1 MEYITKDTHLDF
13 SEDDGAT
20 YKELY
25 GLNGY
30 PDLGSEPEQVDVTN
44 MRDKNKRYISGLTDP
59 GSLQFDFYYNAETVS
74 DTGNVIKKA
83 FAALQQKKDALL
95 SWKLA
100 FPDGTNYTWQGK
112 PTVYI
117 TSGGV
122 NDPMKYK
129 LIVSL
134 ESDLEW
140 NEN

>member
-1 MEYITKDTHLDF
+1 MEYITRDTHLDF

-25 GLNGY
+25 GMSGY
-30 PDLGSEPEQVDVTN
+30 PDLGSEPEPVDVTN
-44 MRDKNKRYISGLTDP
+44 MRDKNKRYIAGLTDP
-59 GSLQFDFYYNAETVS
+59 GSLQFDFFYNAETVS

-83 FAALQQKKDALL
+83 FAALQQKKDTLL
-95 SWKLA
+95 DWKLT

-117 TSGGV
+117 TSGGI